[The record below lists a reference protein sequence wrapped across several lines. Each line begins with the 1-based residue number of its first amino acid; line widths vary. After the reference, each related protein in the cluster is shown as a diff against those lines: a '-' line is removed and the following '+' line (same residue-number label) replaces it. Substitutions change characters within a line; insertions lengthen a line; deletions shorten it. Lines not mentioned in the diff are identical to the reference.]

1 MAFNEDASCQKRW
14 IKGMPSFFRS
24 AFGVFPKRLPCP
36 AARRSIASFVCF
48 AFMIAEFGMTISND
62 STIALSNST
71 ELISMNSTDY
81 IVLKTALA
89 WLHEGKRMA
98 IATVVQT
105 WGSSPRPVGS
115 WLAIREDGQVVGSV
129 SGGCVEDDLIRRV
142 QTEILTRNTPELVVY
157 GVSKE
162 EAARFGLPCGGTLRL
177 LVEPRP
183 EQDILD
189 SILEKIESHQIIL
202 RRVNLGSGKST
213 LHLGTRED
221 GFSLSESEMQTSYGP
236 RWRMFVIGAGQLS
249 LYVANFALAADF
261 DVVVIDP
268 REEYTEGLSQEG
280 IQFIKGMPDDVMQEL
295 GIDSHTAIVA
305 LTHDPKIDD
314 LALIDAL
321 QSKAFYIGTLG
332 SYTNTIKRKERLR
345 EINLSTEQL
354 DRLHGPVGLSI
365 GALTPPEI
373 AVSVMAEVIAVKY
386 GKQT

>member
-1 MAFNEDASCQKRW
+1 
-14 IKGMPSFFRS
+14 
-24 AFGVFPKRLPCP
+24 
-36 AARRSIASFVCF
+36 
-48 AFMIAEFGMTISND
+48 
-62 STIALSNST
+62 
-71 ELISMNSTDY
+71 MNSTDY
-81 IVLKTALA
+81 IVLKTALS
-89 WLHEGKRMA
+89 WLREGKRIA

-142 QTEILTRNTPELVVY
+142 QTEILTRNTPELVIY

-177 LVEPRP
+177 LVEPSP
-183 EQDILD
+183 EQAVLEEIL
-189 SILEKIESHQIIL
+189 KGIESHQIIL
-202 RRVNLGSGKST
+202 RRVDLGSGKST
-213 LHLGTRED
+213 LYPGSRED
-221 GFSLSESEMQTSYGP
+221 GFSFGESEMQTSYGP

-249 LYVANFALAADF
+249 LYVANFALASDF
-261 DVVVIDP
+261 DVIVIDP

-321 QSKAFYIGTLG
+321 QSNAFYVGALG
-332 SYTNTIKRKERLR
+332 SYTNTLKRKERLR
-345 EINLSTEQL
+345 EFNVSTEQL
-354 DRLHGPVGLSI
+354 DRLHGPVGLEI

-373 AVSVMAEVIAVKY
+373 AVSVMAEVIAVKH
-386 GKQT
+386 GKRA